1 MAGKFYH
8 LNGEYK
14 TAMEMLLSAKDDDKA
29 MPLAIQCAVE
39 SKDNELIKQ
48 LTDYL
53 LGESDGIPKDP
64 NFIFR
69 LYVEMHM
76 YSEAAKTAIIL
87 SQEEQKRG
95 NYKLARDLLFQMH
108 RQLIIH
114 NLRVPSNMIDALV
127 LLHSYLIVKPLVKR
141 NEQKNAARMLIRVA
155 DQISSFSTRKL
166 FHPHD
171 FYI

>member
-1 MAGKFYH
+1 
-8 LNGEYK
+8 
-14 TAMEMLLSAKDDDKA
+14 MEMLLAAKDDDKA

-39 SKDNELIKQ
+39 SKDNQLIKQ

-76 YSEAAKTAIIL
+76 YAEAAKTAIIL

-95 NYKLARDLLFQMH
+95 NYKLARDLLF
-108 RQLIIH
+108 R
-114 NLRVPSNMIDALV
+114 
-127 LLHSYLIVKPLVKR
+127 
-141 NEQKNAARMLIRVA
+141 E
-155 DQISSFSTRKL
+155 
-166 FHPHD
+166 
-171 FYI
+171 